1 MGEGIRQTMLSLKG
15 SKEASADEEKALQNR
30 VVELNALLKSRDDE
44 ILQLGKKIMH
54 VENELDDATEK
65 LAADTLAI
73 EEAEKQQLV
82 NEEEVSALQR
92 RCSLLDDDCVRSD
105 SRLTVESTKLSEAAK
120 AAEEVEIQRKVLEA
134 KNMVNEE
141 RID

>member
-1 MGEGIRQTMLSLKG
+1 MG
-15 SKEASADEEKALQNR
+15 
-30 VVELNALLKSRDDE
+30 
-44 ILQLGKKIMH
+44 LGKKIMH

-92 RCSLLDDDCVRSD
+92 RCSLLDDDITRSD
-105 SRLTVESTKLSEAAK
+105 SRLTVESTKLTEAAK
-120 AAEEVEIQRKVLEA
+120 QAEDVEIRRKVLEA

-141 RID
+141 RIDSLDQQIMTAQEVALVSTKNMEEISRKQAMTQ

>member
-1 MGEGIRQTMLSLKG
+1 MNTLS
-15 SKEASADEEKALQNR
+15 
-30 VVELNALLKSRDDE
+30 DDG
-44 ILQLGKKIMH
+44 Q

-105 SRLTVESTKLSEAAK
+105 SRLTG
-120 AAEEVEIQRKVLEA
+120 
-134 KNMVNEE
+134 
-141 RID
+141 